1 MLENNVW
8 RVLRKLQERGQICNC
23 LECDIFKRNVN
34 RHSVIIN
41 DDNKGKEYKVSMEAM
56 EVGRLF
62 KRKKTN
68 QDKRSVKDVE
78 KEVSKK
84 KILKKKRFTRKNQ
97 QKMAESF

>member
-8 RVLRKLQERGQICNC
+8 RVLRKLQEKGQICNC
-23 LECDIFKRNVN
+23 LECGIFKRNVN

-41 DDNKGKEYKVSMEAM
+41 DDNKGKEYRVSMEAM

-68 QDKRSVKDVE
+68 
-78 KEVSKK
+78 
-84 KILKKKRFTRKNQ
+84 
-97 QKMAESF
+97 